1 MLPSKLVLVLL
12 VGAVVGVAG
21 CADSGGEKGT
31 DTQTVGSN
39 APKVEATSTTGGIR
53 GVVVDDRI
61 TPVKDAV
68 IEVSGVN
75 KTVKSDAEG
84 LFAVSGLE
92 EGTYFLKVTHGLYA
106 PAQQSVEV
114 VAGEDE
120 PPLTKVQLIRTVFAD
135 PYFET
140 LKYEGFIVCSA
151 NAVLPVVG
159 GVLSEE
165 CGEGAG
171 VPGVGRVGG
180 QGNNNVQHDF
190 TVGLGAKTLVVE
202 QVWEATS
209 ETGAAL
215 YSPISTEWLCDPFC
229 GGNTF
234 AEIEGTSPTYAYV
247 DNGTLEK
254 QELTPDTI
262 ISIFTWASPAT
273 TPIGVTLNQ
282 QYANF
287 VTVFY
292 HLPAPEGW
300 SFVNASPSPF

>member
-135 PYFET
+135 PYSET

-151 NAVLPVVG
+151 NVVIA
-159 GVLSEE
+159 LSEE

-180 QGNNNVQHDF
+180 QGNNNVQYDF
-190 TVGLGAKTLVVE
+190 TLGAGVATMVVE

-209 ETGAAL
+209 ETGRAF
-215 YSPISTEWLCDPFC
+215 YSPISTNWSCDPVC
-229 GGNTF
+229 DGNTF
-234 AEIEGTSPTYAYV
+234 ACLEGESPLYV
-247 DNGTLEK
+247 AVPAESFPEDYEPGQTV
-254 QELTPDTI
+254 
-262 ISIFTWASPAT
+262 SVFTWASRET
-273 TPIGVTLNQ
+273 TGVLLNQ
-282 QYANF
+282 KYETF
-287 VTVFY
+287 VTNFY
-292 HLPAPEGW
+292 YLPAPEGW
-300 SFVNASPSPF
+300 SFVQGTAAPGEC